1 MKEKKKKNRYLNIQ
15 DWMIDDL
22 HLKGNDLLAYAL
34 IYGFSQDEE
43 SAYSGS
49 YAYVMYWLSVDERSA
64 VRILKRLESMGLI
77 RKWKVRVNGVLVNR
91 WTASTELPEPETVVT
106 EEEPEPLEGVT
117 KCHPRQNVTPD
128 KMSVRGVTKCQS
140 GGDKMSPNNLIEKP
154 NREIYLSGRG
164 PERMDGTTSD
174 WQESLDHFRNRL
186 ELDTLAARYD
196 PEMLDE
202 ILNNIVEMYN
212 CPLTVQTIGQYPQL
226 TASVRKRL
234 DMLTSQHIE
243 YIMDAL
249 SNTKKPVKNIKAYL
263 RTTILNAPITME
275 HYYQAQGNA
284 TVANR
289 PTQPPAPD
297 IPQKVILSQSLRR
310 IGKAGAADG

>member
-1 MKEKKKKNRYLNIQ
+1 MKEKKKKNQYIVIQ
-15 DWMIDDL
+15 RWMIDN
-22 HLKGNDLLAYAL
+22 LKLKPAKAMALAV
-34 IYGFSQDEE
+34 IYGFSQDGE
-43 SAYSGS
+43 SWYRGGS
-49 YAYVMYWLSVDERSA
+49 LYIADWLGVTQRSVKDFLAEL
-64 VRILKRLESMGLI
+64 VSMGVVEM
-77 RKWKVRVNGVLVNR
+77 RKEMDGGVERNIYRTV
-91 WTASTELPEPETVVT
+91 PGVETITLGDADPGKNFTSEKISPVKKT
-106 EEEPEPLEGVT
+106 S
-117 KCHPRQNVTPD
+117 PD
-128 KMSVRGVTKCQS
+128 PGKNFPQTREKISRK
-140 GGDKMSPNNLIEKP
+140 KYIEKSIGKS
-154 NREIYLSGRG
+154 IYQADGQ
-164 PERMDGTTSD
+164 RMDGTASD

-196 PEMLDE
+196 PEMLGE

-212 CPLTVQTIGQYPQL
+212 CPLPTQTIGQYPQL
-226 TASVRKRL
+226 TASIRKRL

-249 SNTKKPVKNIKAYL
+249 SNTKNPIQNIKAYL

-284 TVANR
+284 AVANR
-289 PTQPPAPD
+289 PAQPPTPD

>member
-1 MKEKKKKNRYLNIQ
+1 MKEKKKKSQYIVIQ
-15 DWMIDDL
+15 RWMIDN
-22 HLKGNDLLAYAL
+22 LKLKPAKAMALAV
-34 IYGFSQDEE
+34 IYGFSQDGE
-43 SAYSGS
+43 SWYRGGS
-49 YAYVMYWLSVDERSA
+49 LYIADWLGVTQRSVKDFLAEL
-64 VRILKRLESMGLI
+64 VSMGVVEM
-77 RKWKVRVNGVLVNR
+77 RKEMDGGVERNIYRTV
-91 WTASTELPEPETVVT
+91 PGIETMTLGEADSGKKFTSENFSPVKKT
-106 EEEPEPLEGVT
+106 S
-117 KCHPRQNVTPD
+117 PD
-128 KMSVRGVTKCQS
+128 PGKNFPQTGEKISRK
-140 GGDKMSPNNLIEKP
+140 KYIEKSIGKS
-154 NREIYLSGRG
+154 IYPAEGQK
-164 PERMDGTTSD
+164 MDGTTSD
-174 WQESLDHFRNRL
+174 WQESMDHFRNRL

-249 SNTKKPVKNIKAYL
+249 SNTKNPVKNIKAYL

-289 PTQPPAPD
+289 PAQSPTPD